1 MAAGCS
7 GLVGTALVH
16 SLEQEGHEVVRL
28 VRRQAQSRSESTWNP
43 PNGTVD
49 RDLVKSADLVI
60 NLAGASI
67 GDHRLTRAYAQ
78 TVLDS
83 RVTTTRLLS
92 RILAEQGGGR
102 LIQAS
107 AMGYYGIRGDELLP
121 ERSEPGASLLAS
133 ITIQW
138 EDATAAAVS
147 AGVRVQWL
155 RTGLVLSPNGGIVD
169 RLLPLIRLR
178 LLRSLGPGDNFLS
191 WITLPDAVRA
201 ILFLIS
207 SGHFGPV
214 NLVTPDPTP
223 SRDLISALSEAAS
236 RRGVLP
242 VPGAFLRL
250 AIGPAVDDLLGS
262 QRGVPGV
269 LNRLG
274 FEWDHPDIASAAA
287 WIITEDRKR
296 KSSRKA

>member
-1 MAAGCS
+1 MRVVAAGCS
-7 GLVGTALVH
+7 GLVGTAL
-16 SLEQEGHEVVRL
+16 LRTLAEENHEIIRL
-28 VRRQAQSRSESTWNP
+28 VRRPAHSDAESTWDP
-43 PNGTVD
+43 QNGAVD
-49 RDLVKSADLVI
+49 RDLVMSADLVI

-67 GDHRLTRAYAQ
+67 GDHRLTRAYAT

-83 RVTTTRLLS
+83 RVSTTQLLS
-92 RILAEQGGGR
+92 RTLAERGGGR

-107 AMGYYGIRGDELLP
+107 AMGYYGTRGEELLP

-138 EDATAAAVS
+138 EDATAAAVA

-155 RTGLVLSPNGGIVD
+155 RTGLVLTPNGGLIA

-178 LLRSLGPGDNFLS
+178 LLRSLGSGDNFLS
-191 WITLPDAVRA
+191 WITLPDTVRA
-201 ILFLIS
+201 ILVLIS

-214 NLVTPDPTP
+214 NLVTPTPTL
-223 SRDLISALSEAAS
+223 SRDLIQALAEAAG
-236 RRGVLP
+236 RQGLFP
-242 VPGAFLRL
+242 VSGGLLRL

-269 LNRLG
+269 LTRLG
-274 FEWDHPDIASAAA
+274 FEWEHPDITSAAE
-287 WIITEDRKR
+287 WIVRE
-296 KSSRKA
+296 SSRS

>member
-1 MAAGCS
+1 VRVVAAGCS
-7 GLVGTALVH
+7 GLVGTALVR
-16 SLEQEGHEVVRL
+16 SLVADGTEVVRL
-28 VRRQAQSRSESTWNP
+28 VRREAHSDDESTWDP
-43 PNGTVD
+43 VKGLVD
-49 RDLVKSADLVI
+49 RDLVMSADLVI
-60 NLAGASI
+60 NLAGASV
-67 GDHRLTRAYAQ
+67 GDHRLTRSYAQ

-83 RVTTTRLLS
+83 RVSTTRLLS
-92 RILAEQGGGR
+92 RTLAERGGGR

-107 AMGYYGIRGDELLP
+107 AMGYYGLRGEELLP

-155 RTGLVLSPNGGIVD
+155 RSGLVLSPKGGIVA
-169 RLLPLIRLR
+169 RLLPLIRFR
-178 LLRSLGPGDNFLS
+178 LLRSLGTGDNFLS

-201 ILFLIS
+201 ISLLIS

-214 NLVTPDPTP
+214 NLVTPNPTP
-223 SRDLISALSEAAS
+223 SRDLVQALSDAIG
-236 RRGVLP
+236 RRGIFP
-242 VPGAFLRL
+242 VPGKVVRL

-269 LNRLG
+269 LSRLG
-274 FEWDHPDIASAAA
+274 FTWEHPDIASAAA
-287 WIITEDRKR
+287 WVAAEAR
-296 KSSRKA
+296 SS